1 MSSEYPQSLRIF
13 ELVLWVLAVAG
24 AIVSGAVA
32 LGLAMEGGLTI
43 AKRILFVVGFLL
55 FGVSSFLLR
64 PKPPKEEDDDGVID
78 VDEPDETRIEAF
90 IQEVPPLREN
100 PIPANQRV
108 NRNVKLF
115 LVSIAILAV
124 SFLMETVLG
133 VKP

>member
-1 MSSEYPQSLRIF
+1 MSSEYPQSLRLF
-13 ELVLWVLAVAG
+13 ELVLWVVAVAG

-64 PKPPKEEDDDGVID
+64 PKPPTEEDDSAID
-78 VDEPDETRIEAF
+78 ADDPDETRIEGY
-90 IQEVPPLREN
+90 IQQVPPLRDN
-100 PIPANQRV
+100 PIPADQRV

-115 LVSIAILAV
+115 LVSIAILAA
-124 SFLMETVLG
+124 SFLMETALG

>member
-1 MSSEYPQSLRIF
+1 MSSEFPQSLRLF
-13 ELVLWVLAVAG
+13 ELVVWVVAVAG

-32 LGLAMEGGLTI
+32 LGLAMEGGLSI

-64 PKPPKEEDDDGVID
+64 PKPPTEEEDGVLD
-78 VDEPDETRIEAF
+78 VDEPDETRIEEY
-90 IQEVPPLREN
+90 IQQVPPLRDN
-100 PIPANQRV
+100 PIPADQRV

-115 LVSIAILAV
+115 LVSIAILAA
-124 SFLMETVLG
+124 SFLMETALG